1 MAKNNTSDWLPRVL
15 IESFLIVI
23 SILVALALDE
33 WRDQRQDDEMV
44 RQALLNFVSEIDQNR
59 VRIEDAAPFNQGL
72 LNVLED
78 QYRQQDESGVDSFVM
93 MMESYSPVVLQSTA
107 WDTALATGSLAK
119 MEYNL
124 VSALSMTY
132 SIQSRYQTATRAG
145 IDDVLNPQSLSGDQ
159 IGGAVFSA
167 IRYLRDVTSMEAE
180 LNDVYSAASTVI
192 SSAISDEPGELD
204 PAPGTSE

>member
-1 MAKNNTSDWLPRVL
+1 MAKSNTAEWLPRVL
-15 IESFLIVI
+15 AESFLIVI

-33 WRDQRQDDEMV
+33 WRDQRQDDDMV
-44 RQALLNFVSEIDQNR
+44 RQALLNFASEISQNQD
-59 VRIEDAAPFNQGL
+59 RIEDAAPFNQGL
-72 LNVLED
+72 LDVLED
-78 QYRQQDESGVDSFVM
+78 QFRQQDNSTADEFVM
-93 MMESYSPVVLQSTA
+93 MLESYSPVVLQTTA

-132 SIQSRYQTATRAG
+132 TIQSRYQSATRSG
-145 IDDVLNPQSLSGDQ
+145 IGEVLSAQSLSVDQ
-159 IGGAVFSA
+159 VSGAVFGA

-192 SSAISDEPGELD
+192 DAAIGVAPADPGVAPNSSE
-204 PAPGTSE
+204 